1 MALSDAN
8 EVKVCQILQVTP
20 MQLDSQLEWLGTGFT
35 STMQTAVEAQITLWD
50 AGAAT
55 NFTNI
60 DPKEKNFGARI
71 NAGSAR
77 SAIRERI
84 AILLE
89 RPDWAQNG
97 SGTRLQRG

>member
-1 MALSDAN
+1 VPLLYIEEQIDYLDTRLSSD
-8 EVKVCQILQVTP
+8 V
-20 MQLDSQLEWLGTGFT
+20 
-35 STMQTAVEAQITLWD
+35 QTAIEAQITLWD

-60 DPKEKNFGARI
+60 DPREKNFGARI

-77 SAIRERI
+77 SSIRQQI